1 MTAMLTR
8 RTFGKAAGALVV
20 AFALAP
26 HFAAAQAA
34 APALPGSL
42 NKNRRLDAWIR
53 IDPEGTVTV
62 FTGKVELGQGAV
74 TALAQIAADELDVEF
89 SRIRMVAADTARTPD
104 EGFTSG
110 SQSMEFGGT
119 ALKFAAA
126 EARAIL
132 LVLAARKLGE
142 PAETLSVADGTI
154 TAPGGKTVT
163 YWVLSP
169 MAGFARE
176 VTAKAPTKAPDRYA
190 VIGRS
195 VPRLDI
201 PAKLT
206 GGAAYVQDMRL
217 PGMLFGRV
225 VRPPSYDAALID
237 TDLDAVGKLAGVVAT
252 VRDGRFLGIVAE
264 REEQVIAARD
274 ELAKRTQWRIGETL
288 PAAESIHDYLRSL
301 PSTANTA
308 PADAGQAAIDG
319 LRILRARYTR
329 PYQAHASIGPSC
341 AIAHWSDG
349 RLSVWSHSQ
358 GVFPLRTDLAMALK
372 VPADRVT
379 VTHVPGSGCYGHN
392 GADDVA
398 LDAALLARAAGDRPV
413 KVQWMRDDEF
423 AWEPYGPAMSMSV
436 EAALDGAGRI
446 VDWRYQVWS
455 NTHTTRPGE
464 KSGVNLLAAWHLA
477 EASDPAAPAPIPLP
491 AGGGDRN
498 AIAIYD
504 IPNKR
509 MTQHFIPQMPLRV
522 SALRTLGAYANVF
535 AVESFMDELAG
546 AAGRDPVA
554 FRLQHLT
561 DPRARAVVEA
571 VARNAK
577 WQAGAPGTGTRG
589 RGIGFAQYKNHA
601 SYVAVVAEIEVDRA
615 SGAVR
620 VVKATCVADAGQIV
634 NPDGLAN
641 QMEGGIV
648 QATSWTLKEQVS
660 FDRERITSRDWQ
672 SYPILTFPEVP
683 EVAVTLIDRP
693 GEPWLGA
700 GEAALGPTAAAIAN
714 AVAHA
719 TGARVRDLPLTPE
732 RIKQARA

>member
-288 PAAESIHDYLRSL
+288 PAAESIHD
-301 PSTANTA
+301 
-308 PADAGQAAIDG
+308 
-319 LRILRARYTR
+319 
-329 PYQAHASIGPSC
+329 
-341 AIAHWSDG
+341 
-349 RLSVWSHSQ
+349 
-358 GVFPLRTDLAMALK
+358 
-372 VPADRVT
+372 
-379 VTHVPGSGCYGHN
+379 
-392 GADDVA
+392 
-398 LDAALLARAAGDRPV
+398 
-413 KVQWMRDDEF
+413 
-423 AWEPYGPAMSMSV
+423 
-436 EAALDGAGRI
+436 
-446 VDWRYQVWS
+446 
-455 NTHTTRPGE
+455 
-464 KSGVNLLAAWHLA
+464 
-477 EASDPAAPAPIPLP
+477 
-491 AGGGDRN
+491 
-498 AIAIYD
+498 
-504 IPNKR
+504 
-509 MTQHFIPQMPLRV
+509 
-522 SALRTLGAYANVF
+522 
-535 AVESFMDELAG
+535 
-546 AAGRDPVA
+546 
-554 FRLQHLT
+554 
-561 DPRARAVVEA
+561 
-571 VARNAK
+571 
-577 WQAGAPGTGTRG
+577 
-589 RGIGFAQYKNHA
+589 
-601 SYVAVVAEIEVDRA
+601 
-615 SGAVR
+615 
-620 VVKATCVADAGQIV
+620 
-634 NPDGLAN
+634 
-641 QMEGGIV
+641 
-648 QATSWTLKEQVS
+648 
-660 FDRERITSRDWQ
+660 
-672 SYPILTFPEVP
+672 
-683 EVAVTLIDRP
+683 
-693 GEPWLGA
+693 
-700 GEAALGPTAAAIAN
+700 
-714 AVAHA
+714 
-719 TGARVRDLPLTPE
+719 
-732 RIKQARA
+732 